1 VKGVSSA
8 DKTGGH
14 TVHAV
19 SSQGGLGAKL
29 KRSVPAYTQVNPPVA
44 PPATGV
50 SQAGQKGLALR
61 AKKILGPLEDPTQ
74 SIAE

>member
-1 VKGVSSA
+1 MVNSKA

-19 SSQGGLGAKL
+19 SAQGGLGAKQ
-29 KRSVPAYTQVNPPVA
+29 KRAVPAYTQVNPPVA
-44 PPATGV
+44 PPP
-50 SQAGQKGLALR
+50 AGASVAGAKALALR
-61 AKKILGPLEDPTQ
+61 AKKILSPLADPTQ